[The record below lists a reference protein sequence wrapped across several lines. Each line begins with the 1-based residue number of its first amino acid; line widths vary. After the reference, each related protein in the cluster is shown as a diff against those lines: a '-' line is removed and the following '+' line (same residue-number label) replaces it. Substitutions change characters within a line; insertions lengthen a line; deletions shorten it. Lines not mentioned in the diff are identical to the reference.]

1 MPALIIRLTPS
12 CYILKES
19 LNCCICF
26 NYLQS
31 HLDQLFL
38 PKLFPLMQC
47 KWFSFYRPLV
57 MVPSV
62 IPLFQEIFIL
72 WLSSCTHHKCEIR
85 DARSHHWVKSN
96 KIQATSI
103 CWDKMLRKK
112 KINDLQNFCSF
123 RKSILLFVSVN
134 WVFRY
139 CKFSTS
145 CICLPKLD
153 TNPICLD
160 TLYIV
165 WKVISRSY

>member
-1 MPALIIRLTPS
+1 MVVEATHTAIRFKVLMPALIIRLTPS
-12 CYILKES
+12 CCILKEN
-19 LNCCICF
+19 LNCSICC
-26 NYLQS
+26 NYLKS
-31 HLDQLFL
+31 HLDELFL

-72 WLSSCTHHKCEIR
+72 WRSSCTHHKCEIH

-112 KINDLQNFCSF
+112 KETMICKNLSSF

-134 WVFRY
+134 WVFR
-139 CKFSTS
+139 
-145 CICLPKLD
+145 
-153 TNPICLD
+153 
-160 TLYIV
+160 
-165 WKVISRSY
+165 